1 MKAYL
6 KKILLELLKDED
18 VRSEI
23 LSLFEEEIVRYFR
36 QGVIKKNDE
45 IH

>member
-1 MKAYL
+1 MKSFL

-23 LSLFEEEIVRYFR
+23 LSLFEQEIVRYFR
-36 QGVIKKNDE
+36 QGIIKKNDE